1 MHCCCNKLLLPKE
14 DKKMAKSKYKVR
26 IENITLDNFKS
37 IGSGS
42 VFFNEF
48 KRLER
53 KDLSDQNYSNVLG
66 IYGQNASGKTSV
78 IDALGIV
85 RHLISGG
92 GMTYGLQ
99 NYVKKGMNDFGISIS
114 FLLFNSTS
122 TFLVNYSIVVKLT
135 RTDIYVENEALS
147 FMEGDSS
154 SLKLGDKKT
163 LYSYSQKAG
172 LKDTFLSLV
181 ESKDQKAILNYLA
194 ASKTSIP
201 LREVPATLFSSLFN
215 AETIQILKREA
226 RLTDFMDIVDSLVDF
241 CKNKFLIV
249 TTNLFD
255 GINARGVGVNGFDF
269 DENQDRIH
277 KNFSILF
284 GRQTLEESKYNSFLK
299 MLQASAKV
307 LGTLI
312 PGLSIQPHVFNE
324 TIDFSGKKA
333 IEFEVMSLRDGKE
346 IPLFFESRG
355 VKQMLTYVGDVIGVF
370 NQEGMFIAIDE
381 LDSGV
386 FEYLLG
392 EIIYSFD
399 NFALGQLLFTS
410 HNFRILEKIKP
421 NEIFF
426 TTANDDNKFVRPKN
440 IKNNNNLRDVYYR
453 LIVQG
458 DDEETYYNKTSSADI
473 SKTLN
478 SLGKGC
484 R

>member
-1 MHCCCNKLLLPKE
+1 
-14 DKKMAKSKYKVR
+14 MAKSKYTVR
-26 IENITLDNFKS
+26 IENITLQNFKN
-37 IGSGS
+37 IGHGS

-53 KDLSDQNYSNVLG
+53 KDLSDPNYSNVLG

-92 GMTYGLQ
+92 AMTSGLE
-99 NYVKKGMNDFGISIS
+99 NYVKKGTESFGITIS
-114 FLLFNSTS
+114 FLLTNDSKILMVTYALEVKLS
-122 TFLVNYSIVVKLT
+122 HSIVCVDNESLSC
-135 RTDIYVENEALS
+135 VESDGE
-147 FMEGDSS
+147 M
-154 SLKLGDKKT
+154 LKFGDKK
-163 LYSYSQKAG
+163 LLFSYSRKNG
-172 LKDTFLSLV
+172 LKESFLSSV
-181 ESKDQKAILNYLA
+181 GSKDAKAILNYLA
-194 ASKTSIP
+194 SQKTSAV
-201 LREVPATLFSSLFN
+201 LKSVPATIYSSLFN
-215 AETIQILKREA
+215 PETIQILRSETS
-226 RLTDFMDIVDSLVDF
+226 LVELMDIVESLVDF

-255 GINARGVGVNGFDF
+255 SINARGVGVNGFDF
-269 DENQDRIH
+269 DDNQDRIH

-284 GRQTLEESKYNSFLK
+284 GRQVLEESKYRSFVK
-299 MLQASAKV
+299 MLQASGKV

-312 PGLSIQPHVFNE
+312 PGLSISPHVYNE
-324 TIDFSGKKA
+324 TFDYSGKKA

-355 VKQMLTYVGDVIGVF
+355 VKQMLTYVGDLIGVF

-410 HNFRILEKIKP
+410 HNFRVLEKIKP
-421 NEIFF
+421 SEIFF
-426 TTANDDNKFVRPKN
+426 TTANEENKFVQPKY

-458 DDEETYYNKTSSADI
+458 DDKETYYNKTSSADI
-473 SKTLN
+473 SKTLS

>member
-1 MHCCCNKLLLPKE
+1 
-14 DKKMAKSKYKVR
+14 MAKSKYAVR
-26 IENITLDNFKS
+26 IEKIALENFKN
-37 IGSGS
+37 IGNGS
-42 VFFNEF
+42 VFFGEY

-53 KDLSDQNYSNVLG
+53 KDLSDPNYSSVLG

-78 IDALGIV
+78 IDALGII
-85 RHLISGG
+85 RHLVSGG
-92 GMTYGLQ
+92 GMNFGLQ
-99 NYVKKGMNDFGISIS
+99 NYVKKGENNLGMSVS
-114 FLLFNSTS
+114 FLLFNNTK
-122 TFLVNYSIVVKLT
+122 TILVNYSVSIKLN
-135 RTDIYVENEALS
+135 RTNIFIENESLS
-147 FMEGDSS
+147 SMESDDK

-163 LYSYSQKAG
+163 LYSFSQSNGIKES
-172 LKDTFLSLV
+172 FLTLV
-181 ESKDQKAILNYLA
+181 ESKEQKTILGYLA
-194 ASKTSIP
+194 ASKTNIP
-201 LREVPATLFSSLFN
+201 LIQTPNTLFSSLFN
-215 AETIQILKREA
+215 HETIQIIKKEPKLIS
-226 RLTDFMDIVDSLVDF
+226 LIDIVDSLVDF

-269 DENQDRIH
+269 DDNQDRIH

-284 GRQTLEESKYNSFLK
+284 GRQILEESKYKSFLK
-299 MLQASAKV
+299 MLEASAKV

-312 PGLSIQPHVFNE
+312 PGLSIKPHIYNE
-324 TIDFSGKKA
+324 AIDFSGKKA

-355 VKQMLTYVGDVIGVF
+355 VKQMLTYVGDLIGVF
-370 NQEGMFIAIDE
+370 NQEGMFIAVDE

-426 TTANDDNKFVRPKN
+426 TTANEANKFVQPKY
-440 IKNNNNLRDVYYR
+440 IKNNNNLRDVYYK

-458 DDEETYYNKTSSADI
+458 DENETYYNRTSSTDI
-473 SKTLN
+473 SKTLS
-478 SLGKGC
+478 SLGKGL
-484 R
+484 

>member
-1 MHCCCNKLLLPKE
+1 
-14 DKKMAKSKYKVR
+14 MAKSKYTVR
-26 IENITLDNFKS
+26 IENITLKNFKN
-37 IGSGS
+37 IGEGS

-53 KDLSDQNYSNVLG
+53 KDLSDSNYSNVLG
-66 IYGQNASGKTSV
+66 IYGQNASGKTSI

-92 GMTYGLQ
+92 GMTFGLQ
-99 NYVKKGMNDFGISIS
+99 NYVKKGTDNFSISIS
-114 FLLFNSTS
+114 FLLYNNST
-122 TFLVNYSIVVKLT
+122 TMLMTYSIAAKLT
-135 RTDIYVENEALS
+135 HTNIFIESESLSCRENDNT
-147 FMEGDSS
+147 GT
-154 SLKLGDKKT
+154 KLGDKKT
-163 LYSYSQKAG
+163 IYLYSQKTG
-172 LKDTFLSLV
+172 LKDSFLNLIM
-181 ESKDQKAILNYLA
+181 SKEQRTILSYLA
-194 ASKTSIP
+194 TNKTNIQLNEIHGS
-201 LREVPATLFSSLFN
+201 LFSSLFN
-215 AETIQILKREA
+215 PETIQILKKESNA
-226 RLTDFMDIVDSLVDF
+226 TGLMDVIDSLIDF

-255 GINARGVGVNGFDF
+255 CINMRGVGVNGFDF

-284 GRQTLEESKYNSFLK
+284 GRQTLEESKYKTFLK
-299 MLQASAKV
+299 MLQASARV

-312 PGLSIQPHVFNE
+312 PGLSIQPHVYNE
-324 TIDFSGKKA
+324 TVGFDGKKA

-355 VKQMLTYVGDVIGVF
+355 VKQMLTYVGDLIGVF

-410 HNFRILEKIKP
+410 HNFRILEKIKS

-426 TTANDDNKFVRPKN
+426 TTANESNKFVQPKY

-458 DDEETYYNKTSSADI
+458 DDKETYYNKTSSADI
-473 SKTLN
+473 SKTLS